1 MKTANQSN
9 NARLKTHKSTLLLMF
24 ASKKPHSF
32 VMLLVTWKRLIFG
45 PPFLFQISND
55 VQPHYR
61 GSLVNPKF
69 AHLINA
75 CKVMAQL
82 AVAHPV
88 TIGTSQQEKFDI
100 CRWAALWK
108 KYAGAKN
115 RAAMAALLSPVQR
128 VAEQSKLARELLDFS
143 SVFLHI
149 LIRLALGTRLSSSA
163 N

>member
-1 MKTANQSN
+1 METADL
-9 NARLKTHKSTLLLMF
+9 RSTLPVSNQQRCATSLPRQLGQPKVCAPDQCLQGDGAACGG
-24 ASKKPHSF
+24 ASCNH
-32 VMLLVTWKRLIFG
+32 R
-45 PPFLFQISND
+45 
-55 VQPHYR
+55 
-61 GSLVNPKF
+61 
-69 AHLINA
+69 
-75 CKVMAQL
+75 
-82 AVAHPV
+82 
-88 TIGTSQQEKFDI
+88 TSQQEKFDI

-149 LIRLALGTRLSSSA
+149 LIRLALGTRLSSSS